1 MGETT
6 YYRVQSREQP
16 RGWAFGFSLLVHVGI
31 IAAMGLFLH
40 APLPPT
46 NLPGPIK
53 VMLISMPAAPKVQKT
68 TPLPVRQ
75 KPVQS
80 PPVVKQPPVVK
91 PRPILKP
98 KPIVQKQI
106 KPVIAIKPEV
116 IPDPKPETIPQQ
128 LEEPLPAVETIPA
141 TDAVPEITD
150 NTFATEGE
158 IVTPTSREEA
168 GAVMATNPTTTATTA
183 TTNII
188 QNYSNLIRER
198 INKVKR
204 YPLMA
209 RKSGKQGTVIVEFSV
224 NQKGKLLNSQVIN
237 GCGTKA
243 LDRAALKALNR
254 ASPFAPLPEGLKGP
268 HTFNL
273 QVNFYLAG

>member
-16 RGWAFGFSLLVHVGI
+16 RGWAFGFSLFVHVGI

-40 APLPPT
+40 APLLPT

-53 VMLISMPAAPKVQKT
+53 VMLISMPAAPKVQRT
-68 TPLPVRQ
+68 MPLPIRQ
-75 KPVQS
+75 KPAQS
-80 PPVVKQPPVVK
+80 PSVVKQQPAVK

-98 KPIVQKQI
+98 KSIVPQQV
-106 KPVIAIKPEV
+106 KPVIAIKPKS
-116 IPDPKPETIPQQ
+116 IPDPKPEIISQQ
-128 LEEPLPAVETIPA
+128 LEEPLLAVETIPG
-141 TDAVPEITD
+141 TDAAPEITD
-150 NTFATEGE
+150 NSEGE
-158 IVTPTSREEA
+158 TSREEA
-168 GAVMATNPTTTATTA
+168 GTVMTTNPTTTATTA
-183 TTNII
+183 TTETTETTNII
-188 QNYSNLIRER
+188 QDYSNLIRER

-209 RKSGKQGTVIVEFSV
+209 RKTSKQGTVIVEFSV
-224 NQKGKLLNSQVIN
+224 NQKGELLDSQVIN

-254 ASPFAPLPEGLKGP
+254 ASPFAPLPDGLESP